1 MFRFIQFSMEV
12 VSVELQLNN
21 QSVASFNYLF
31 FDTDLRLSSLHFA
44 ISSAVSSLIL
54 LAPGAWFCKQEEK
67 KKPMLAKK
75 NTLNPTSWYTAGC
88 FTYIFPVDADYF
100 FMSHEAAV
108 GHGTLQKRCQG
119 GGQ

>member
-1 MFRFIQFSMEV
+1 MEV

-67 KKPMLAKK
+67 KKTDVSKEKHSESNLMVHSGLFH
-75 NTLNPTSWYTAGC
+75 LHFSSGC
-88 FTYIFPVDADYF
+88 
-100 FMSHEAAV
+100 
-108 GHGTLQKRCQG
+108 
-119 GGQ
+119 